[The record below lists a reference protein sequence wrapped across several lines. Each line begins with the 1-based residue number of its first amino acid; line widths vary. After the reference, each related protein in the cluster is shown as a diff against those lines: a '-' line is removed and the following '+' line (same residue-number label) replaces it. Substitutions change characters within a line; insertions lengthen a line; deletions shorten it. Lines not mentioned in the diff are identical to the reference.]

1 MNRLGLREYGR
12 GNVMKGKYIWIFGG
26 ILVVAAVFSV
36 QKMQI
41 GQYIE
46 TTITENREAQST
58 ESTPKETAGTPKCDV
73 DGQKH
78 VYLTFDDGP
87 SELTEKYLDILKN
100 HQIHA
105 TFFVIGKQVE
115 QHPEIIKREI
125 DEGHEVGVHT
135 YSHESGKIYQS
146 ADSYYQDACQ
156 VRDILKDKF
165 GLMPKFWRFPWG
177 SVNCYICSFK
187 KDIITRLQAERL
199 DYVDWNVSAED
210 SVGYP
215 SVSSILQNIRK
226 NCFQAE
232 EPVVLMHDSDSNQP
246 TLDSLEA
253 VIELFEEQGYQ
264 FETMSRREKTCHFG
278 EY

>member
-1 MNRLGLREYGR
+1 
-12 GNVMKGKYIWIFGG
+12 MKGKYIWIFGG
-26 ILVVAAVFSV
+26 ILIVAALFSL
-36 QKMQI
+36 QKLQI

-46 TTITENREAQST
+46 TMNAENKEAQDGGRLP
-58 ESTPKETAGTPKCDV
+58 EETGGTPKPDM
-73 DGQKH
+73 DEQKH

-87 SELTEKYLDILKN
+87 GELTEKYLDILKE
-100 HQIHA
+100 HQIQA

-115 QHPEIIKREI
+115 QYPEIIKREI

-135 YSHESGKIYQS
+135 YSHESCEIYQS
-146 ADSYYQDACQ
+146 ADSYYQDVCH

-165 GLMPKFWRFPWG
+165 GLNPQFWRFPWG
-177 SVNCYICSFK
+177 SANCYICSFK
-187 KDIITRLQAERL
+187 KDIVARLEAEQL
-199 DYVDWNVSAED
+199 CYVDWNVSAED

-215 SVSSILQNIRK
+215 SVSSILQNVRK

-232 EPVVLMHDSDSNQP
+232 EPVVLMHDSDSNQA

-264 FETMSRREKTCHFG
+264 FETMSKRKKVCHFG